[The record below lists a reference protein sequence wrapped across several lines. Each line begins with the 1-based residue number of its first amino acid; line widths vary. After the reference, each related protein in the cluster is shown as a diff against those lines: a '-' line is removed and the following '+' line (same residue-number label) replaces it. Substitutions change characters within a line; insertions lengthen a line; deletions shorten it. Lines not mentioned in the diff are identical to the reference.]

1 MLYSSSQTI
10 RQILRLRPMALETF
24 EVEFGA
30 LYWDRMETP
39 LGSLCREAGVDITAI
54 MTRISE
60 LPIPADDTDWAAKPI
75 HWLVDHLTLD
85 HARFRDQEMPAI
97 EAMMNEEKLPAYPD
111 GYVIKLLL
119 QEFRHFHADFLK
131 HMAEEEEFL
140 FPKILRNDACFRYRG
155 LGPEIHRGSVNLYLK
170 LETHKPE
177 EEFKRMIVSIHE
189 KLRNQHLNRPAT
201 DITRQVE
208 AAMEAFSVRLLA
220 HADLETTV
228 LFPRA
233 GRLEQ
238 ELFESAAP
246 GLSRYPDDQGRK
258 KSGN

>member
-1 MLYSSSQTI
+1 
-10 RQILRLRPMALETF
+10 MALEVF
-24 EVEFGA
+24 ESEFGA
-30 LYWDRMETP
+30 LYWNRMETP
-39 LGSLCREAGVDITAI
+39 LGNLCREAGADVTSI

-60 LPIPADDTDWAAKPI
+60 LSVPADDTDWQAKPI

-85 HARFRDQEMPAI
+85 HARFRDHELPAI
-97 EAMMNEEKLPAYPD
+97 DAMMNEEKLPAYPD
-111 GYVIKLLL
+111 GYVVKLLL

-140 FPKILRNDACFRYRG
+140 FPKVLRNEACFRHRE

-177 EEFKRMIVSIHE
+177 DEFKRMIVSIRE
-189 KLRNQHLNRPAT
+189 KLRNQHLDRPAT
-201 DITRQVE
+201 DIAKQVE
-208 AAMEAFSVRLLA
+208 TAMDVFAERLMA
-220 HADLETTV
+220 HADLETEV

-238 ELFESAAP
+238 ELYESAAP
-246 GLSRYPDDQGRK
+246 GLSRYPRDQ
-258 KSGN
+258 